1 MPRTIAFL
9 RAINVGGHTVRMDE
23 LRRIFE
29 SLGFT
34 NVETFLAAGNV
45 IFDGRWSD
53 RAALETKIERQLE
66 RDLGYPVATFART
79 PEELAAIVAHDPF
92 GAAACHALHVMFLK
106 EPLSADRMRA
116 LQDLASDTDAFHSSG
131 REIYWS
137 CGTPMRESPAAIPLG
152 KRFGTMGTMRNLTT
166 VRKLAEK
173 YGSEAKMS
181 APRRKK

>member
-29 SLGFT
+29 LLELK

-53 RAALETKIERQLE
+53 RATLEKKIERQLE
-66 RDLGYPVATFART
+66 RDLGYPVATFVRT
-79 PEELAAIVAHDPF
+79 PAELAAIVARDPF
-92 GAAACHALHVMFLK
+92 AGAPRHALHVMFLK
-106 EPLSADRMRA
+106 EPLDSEAKRR
-116 LQDLASDTDAFHSSG
+116 LQELASATDAFQISG
-131 REIYWS
+131 PEIYWC
-137 CGTPMRESPAAIPLG
+137 CGTPMRESPAAIPFG
-152 KRFGTMGTMRNLTT
+152 QRFGTMGTMRNVTT

-173 YGSEAKMS
+173 YGGEARMP